1 MQKRFIQQRLLEQR
15 EIETERQILET
26 ERIRK
31 EREEV
36 ASFLNIN
43 HFLHMIK
50 NDLTMSGHYPIF
62 LQKAVK
68 ILIWRQK

>member
-36 ASFLNIN
+36 ASFLDIN

-50 NDLTMSGHYPIF
+50 MTEQCPGIIRYF
-62 LQKAVK
+62 CEK
-68 ILIWRQK
+68 R